1 MKTIFAVFLVCA
13 FTVSSEANAQY
24 PVYLNRGSVQYGC
37 GQNYY
42 GYSRGPTT
50 YYFNGGRQPA
60 YWSYQSR
67 YGRVR
72 NETFF
77 RGNRVVGN
85 IYRF

>member
-1 MKTIFAVFLVCA
+1 MKSIFAVFLVCA
-13 FTVSSEANAQY
+13 FVLSNESNAQY
-24 PVYLNRGSVQYGC
+24 PVYLNRGAVQ
-37 GQNYY
+37 Y

-50 YYFNGGRQPA
+50 YYFNGGRQSQF
-60 YWSYQSR
+60 WSYQSR

-77 RGNRVVGN
+77 RGNRHIGN